1 MRYLNVPFSFLLWWL
16 GFCLVCVG
24 LEISYIHGS
33 LEYIFLNDVT
43 GLTWVVAVI
52 LIWQSFACC
61 RALYDPDRFFDR
73 KHPILER
80 GWFFS
85 DIVLS
90 LGMVGTVIGFMM
102 MLSGFAELDVT
113 SAESAQ
119 EMITQLGM
127 GMATAL
133 LTTLVGLIASILLKI
148 QFFMLER
155 ELEKED

>member
-1 MRYLNVPFSFLLWWL
+1 M
-16 GFCLVCVG
+16 G

-43 GLTWVVAVI
+43 GLTWAVAVI

>member
-1 MRYLNVPFSFLLWWL
+1 
-16 GFCLVCVG
+16 VG

-43 GLTWVVAVI
+43 GLTWAVAVI